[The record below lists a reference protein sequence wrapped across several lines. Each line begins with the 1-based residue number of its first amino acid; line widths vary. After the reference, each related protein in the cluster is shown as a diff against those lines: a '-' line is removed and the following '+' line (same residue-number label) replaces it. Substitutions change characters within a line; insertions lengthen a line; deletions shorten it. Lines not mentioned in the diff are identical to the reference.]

1 MSAVILTILILL
13 GLQEGATILTTKDG
27 INSTWKDILEKG
39 TDDVCELADL
49 ATETCQVSRTIDSPD
64 EPVNDTCPIWFLPS
78 TSNGTTTCKC
88 GNSLGGVVLCDDSTH
103 KILILQ
109 CYCISYNENENMV
122 VIGNC
127 LYACFRQRVGLSHYY
142 SPNIASNYSE
152 INNATCKDYNRV
164 GQLCGNCKPTYA
176 PPAYSYNL
184 SCVECSH
191 YGNNWVR
198 YIAIAFLPLTIFLV
212 IVVTFRINV
221 TSAPMDAFIFVNQII
236 SSPGF
241 LRSISVQYRTP
252 AWCIGG
258 AVSSIFGIWN
268 LDFFRLLYSPLCL
281 HPNLTTLHVLILD
294 YAVAIYPLFSIVI
307 AYLLVQLH
315 DNNFKIIVCL
325 WKPFRV
331 CCLYFRTEWN
341 IRTSLIDAFATF
353 LLLSCVKFLSVSF
366 NLLVPLYV
374 YDASGEPFSKK
385 YLYFDGSV
393 EYFGKEHL
401 PYAIFAI
408 ITIVIFIILPCILL
422 CLYPCRCFQRCLNC
436 CKLRCLVL
444 TTFMDAFQG
453 CYKNGIN
460 GTCDHRY
467 FTAIY
472 IIMRFAVVAILGTT
486 LSESGFPIITAL
498 LIIFAI
504 MIAVLQPYKS
514 PSHNV
519 RNTCTILLLVLYF
532 TSVTGNIISFTE
544 RAWIRT
550 VSYAL
555 SSLFFLILLVYEIV
569 WLLYK
574 LRSEKS
580 GPTGCCK
587 VPVSAALQL

>member
-1 MSAVILTILILL
+1 M
-13 GLQEGATILTTKDG
+13 
-27 INSTWKDILEKG
+27 
-39 TDDVCELADL
+39 
-49 ATETCQVSRTIDSPD
+49 
-64 EPVNDTCPIWFLPS
+64 
-78 TSNGTTTCKC
+78 
-88 GNSLGGVVLCDDSTH
+88 
-103 KILILQ
+103 
-109 CYCISYNENENMV
+109 
-122 VIGNC
+122 
-127 LYACFRQRVGLSHYY
+127 
-142 SPNIASNYSE
+142 
-152 INNATCKDYNRV
+152 
-164 GQLCGNCKPTYA
+164 
-176 PPAYSYNL
+176 
-184 SCVECSH
+184 
-191 YGNNWVR
+191 
-198 YIAIAFLPLTIFLV
+198 
-212 IVVTFRINV
+212 
-221 TSAPMDAFIFVNQII
+221 
-236 SSPGF
+236 
-241 LRSISVQYRTP
+241 RSISVQYRTP

-444 TTFMDAFQG
+444 TTFMDAF
-453 CYKNGIN
+453 
-460 GTCDHRY
+460 
-467 FTAIY
+467 
-472 IIMRFAVVAILGTT
+472 
-486 LSESGFPIITAL
+486 
-498 LIIFAI
+498 
-504 MIAVLQPYKS
+504 
-514 PSHNV
+514 
-519 RNTCTILLLVLYF
+519 
-532 TSVTGNIISFTE
+532 
-544 RAWIRT
+544 
-550 VSYAL
+550 
-555 SSLFFLILLVYEIV
+555 
-569 WLLYK
+569 
-574 LRSEKS
+574 
-580 GPTGCCK
+580 
-587 VPVSAALQL
+587 